1 MSLSAHPLS
10 LDYEQDPDSY
20 LPADPGLFHV
30 QGDDK
35 RKKSHTIVSSLK
47 TKPLLRSGWLI
58 LPDAPLARR
67 CCFRLQNRLRSSA
80 MAGVTIG
87 CVCASDLSG
96 LSPAPPFKSARLVG
110 RVDLR
115 NIM

>member
-47 TKPLLRSGWLI
+47 TKPLKAEIEGATVRV
-58 LPDAPLARR
+58 AH
-67 CCFRLQNRLRSSA
+67 
-80 MAGVTIG
+80 
-87 CVCASDLSG
+87 
-96 LSPAPPFKSARLVG
+96 PP
-110 RVDLR
+110 
-115 NIM
+115 

>member
-1 MSLSAHPLS
+1 MQAGHAPGVRFGIRSAPGYPVLQPRCDPPKACYISGAGTDLSVRPLS

-47 TKPLLRSGWLI
+47 ARPLKAETEGATVRV
-58 LPDAPLARR
+58 AY
-67 CCFRLQNRLRSSA
+67 
-80 MAGVTIG
+80 
-87 CVCASDLSG
+87 
-96 LSPAPPFKSARLVG
+96 PP
-110 RVDLR
+110 
-115 NIM
+115 